1 MSKTRTI
8 GKWKMTAKPKWLD
21 NINPYDPSFLLTAD
35 IVTSRGAKRRTVVG
49 EIDSDEVATV
59 TFEIGE

>member
-1 MSKTRTI
+1 MGKTRTI
-8 GKWKMTAKPKWLD
+8 GRWKITSKPKWLD
-21 NINPYDPSFLLTAD
+21 NINPYDSSFLLTAD

-49 EIDSDEVATV
+49 AIEPVVSI